1 MEKQNK
7 RVLMITDDFQKIVSE
22 LVKRSPA
29 ALATA
34 LVIAMAQTLTED
46 KEIESRAEFDNLID
60 EAGVESI
67 RLVDGVYL
75 LTETKKETLH

>member
-7 RVLMITDDFQKIVSE
+7 RVLMITDDFQDIVLE

-46 KEIESRAEFDNLID
+46 KQIESRAEFDNLID
-60 EAGVESI
+60 EAGTESI

>member
-7 RVLMITDDFQKIVSE
+7 RVLMITDDFQEIVSE

-34 LVIAMAQTLTED
+34 LVIAMAQTLTEN

-60 EAGVESI
+60 EAGTESI

>member
-7 RVLMITDDFQKIVSE
+7 RVLMITDDFQDIVLE

-46 KEIESRAEFDNLID
+46 KEIKSRAEFDNLID
-60 EAGVESI
+60 EAGTESI

>member
-7 RVLMITDDFQKIVSE
+7 RVLMITNDFQEIVSE

-46 KEIESRAEFDNLID
+46 KEIGSRAEFDNLID
-60 EAGVESI
+60 EAGTESI